1 MKKILYIVAALSLS
15 LGIWAQDVDST
26 LNRTID
32 EVEVIGK
39 FTSGITGSSV
49 KTLQIER
56 QLSSASVTAA
66 EAIRQL
72 PSVVTDIEGGITFR
86 GSNQSGLF
94 INGIPYGLLEEYSGD
109 VLIQLPALFFNKVG
123 LLTFPDISMVPDGD
137 AGVLNLSSSSY
148 KEIQSP
154 LTLSVGA
161 GWHERYNAGTVLNLN
176 PGKFHITAKYNYRKE
191 FRSRTFSK
199 TTTTAQNTTSMNN
212 NADARPD
219 VHLADLRLAYDVSDK
234 DQIGISGLFYAM
246 DYNRYGR
253 IDNQVFNP
261 KGNLMKHVIR
271 NRYNDQYQS
280 AWSADAFWNHQFQQG
295 NSLTALFNYNNFK
308 YDEDNDYKNENP
320 DNQQIIAEDNQFI
333 NHDKHNYFWK
343 VNYAHPLGE
352 AYFLQA
358 GYIGRL
364 TNESHRNEVNAK
376 QNGVWQP
383 TLAKNYDYSFQRYL
397 NLLFLSFEKKAEH
410 WNAEVGLQAEFMNR
424 TMNEELPATSNNEET
439 KNKNFHIYP
448 RAQVSYL
455 FNSQQSLQLSY
466 QQRVIRPLGS
476 ELSSFVDNTDVTHVI
491 VGNPSLQ
498 DEYIHTLEL
507 NWQLALPGFRM
518 TPALYYRNRQ
528 NRIVEVA
535 TQVGEETFWQKNNSG
550 TSQTFGA
557 DLSLRWQPVHFLD
570 VGLAGDVFRDEID
583 GRTIG
588 YDINKSLWCWDVKG
602 NLSVH
607 ITPST
612 EFQIDGFYISD
623 QLTIQGKIKSHYT
636 VNAGLSQYFANR
648 KWCAQISVNNLFD
661 SLEETTLINTDQ
673 LQLVQKRNRD
683 PRVAWLTLTYR
694 L

>member
-1 MKKILYIVAALSLS
+1 MKKILYIVAALCLS

-26 LNRTID
+26 LNRTIE

-86 GSNQSGLF
+86 GSSQSGLF

-123 LLTFPDISMVPDGD
+123 LLTYPDISMVPDGD

-148 KEIQSP
+148 KEIRSP
-154 LTLSVGA
+154 LTFSVGA
-161 GWHERYNAGTVLNLN
+161 GWYERYNAGTVLNLN

-295 NSLTALFNYNNFK
+295 SSLTALFNYNNFK

-352 AYFLQA
+352 GYFLQA

-648 KWCAQISVNNLFD
+648 KWCTQISVNNLFD
-661 SLEETTLINTDQ
+661 SLEETTLISTDQ

>member
-1 MKKILYIVAALSLS
+1 MKKILYIVAALCLS
-15 LGIWAQDVDST
+15 LEIWAQEVDST

-123 LLTFPDISMVPDGD
+123 LLTYPDISMVPDGD

-148 KEIQSP
+148 KEIRSP
-154 LTLSVGA
+154 LTFSVGA

-295 NSLTALFNYNNFK
+295 SSLTALFNYNNSK

-343 VNYAHPLGE
+343 VNYAHPLEGD
-352 AYFLQA
+352 YFLQA

-376 QNGVWQP
+376 QNEVWQP

-397 NLLFLSFEKKAEH
+397 NLLFLSFEKKTEH

-424 TMNEELPATSNNEET
+424 TMNEELPATSNKQET

-602 NLSVH
+602 NLSIH

-661 SLEETTLINTDQ
+661 SLEETTLIDTDQ

>member
-295 NSLTALFNYNNFK
+295 SSLTALFNYNNFK

-352 AYFLQA
+352 GYFLQA

-383 TLAKNYDYSFQRYL
+383 TLAKNYDYSFHRYL
-397 NLLFLSFEKKAEH
+397 NLLFLSFEKKSEH